1 VSDQLLR
8 IDDEFIPLPPSAM
21 DADPAATMRELFF
34 RISRLEH
41 AMEEQ
46 RVQAATDLGEVLVEV
61 ASLTD
66 DIHRIV
72 ERWGVS
78 RNAQEAALVRAVVA
92 LGRKV
97 GQILEYHKVQ
107 PLEVVGKMADPDSCE
122 VVESEPRESLPPGTV
137 LREVCTGYVWPN
149 GLLRRARVVVS
160 AKREQRETG
169 DGDGT
174 PESEAWGGA
183 AWQSQ

>member
-1 VSDQLLR
+1 MSDRLR
-8 IDDEFIPLPPSAM
+8 IDEEFVPLPPGAV

-72 ERWGVS
+72 ERWGIS
-78 RNAQEAALVRAVVA
+78 RNAQEAAMVRAVVA

-97 GQILEYHKVQ
+97 NDILAYHKVR
-107 PLEVVGKMADPDSCE
+107 PLEVVGKVADPDMCE
-122 VVESEPRESLPPGTV
+122 VVGSEPRDSLEPGTV
-137 LREVCTGYVWPN
+137 LREECTGYAWPN

-160 AKREQRETG
+160 SRAEEKRMA
-169 DGDGT
+169 
-174 PESEAWGGA
+174 EADKGRGA
-183 AWQSQ
+183 EA

>member
-1 VSDQLLR
+1 MSDRLR
-8 IDDEFIPLPPSAM
+8 IDDEFVPLPPSAV
-21 DADPAATMRELFF
+21 DANPAATMRELFF

-78 RNAQEAALVRAVVA
+78 RNAQEAAMVRAVVA

-97 GQILEYHKVQ
+97 NEILAYHKVR
-107 PLEVVGKMADPDSCE
+107 PVEVVGKIADPDLCE
-122 VVESEPRESLPPGTV
+122 IVESQSRATLAPGTV
-137 LREVCTGYVWPN
+137 LCEVRTGYAWPH

-160 AKREQRETG
+160 SSTDGKRTAAAQ
-169 DGDGT
+169 DGQDI
-174 PESEAWGGA
+174 EA
-183 AWQSQ
+183 

>member
-1 VSDQLLR
+1 MSDRLR
-8 IDDEFIPLPPSAM
+8 IDDEFIPLPPSAV
-21 DADPAATMRELFF
+21 DADPVATMRELFF

-78 RNAQEAALVRAVVA
+78 RNAQEAALIRSVVA
-92 LGRKV
+92 LAWV
-97 GQILEYHKVQ
+97 GSWGSVSS
-107 PLEVVGKMADPDSCE
+107 AAS
-122 VVESEPRESLPPGTV
+122 
-137 LREVCTGYVWPN
+137 
-149 GLLRRARVVVS
+149 RAAS
-160 AKREQRETG
+160 F
-169 DGDGT
+169 
-174 PESEAWGGA
+174 GA
-183 AWQSQ
+183 ARCANW

>member
-1 VSDQLLR
+1 MNDRLR
-8 IDDEFIPLPPSAM
+8 MDDEYVPLPPSAV
-21 DADPAATMRELFF
+21 DADPVATMRELFF

-41 AMEEQ
+41 AREEQ
-46 RVQAATDLGEVLVEV
+46 RVQAATDMGEVLVEV

-78 RNAQEAALVRAVVA
+78 RNAQEAAMVRAVVA

-97 GQILEYHKVQ
+97 GQILEYHKVR
-107 PLEVVGKMADPDSCE
+107 PLEVIGKVADPDTCE
-122 VVESEPRESLPPGTV
+122 IVDSEPRGSVAPGTV
-137 LREVCTGYVWPN
+137 LREVRAGYAWPH

-160 AKREQRETG
+160 AKREQPKVTA
-169 DGDGT
+169 DGDAKGT
-174 PESEAWGGA
+174 KA
-183 AWQSQ
+183 

>member
-1 VSDQLLR
+1 MSDPLR
-8 IDDEFIPLPPSAM
+8 IDDEFIPLPPSAA

-41 AMEEQ
+41 GMEEQ

-78 RNAQEAALVRAVVA
+78 RNAQEAAMVRAVVA

-97 GQILEYHKVQ
+97 GKILEYHKVQ
-107 PLEVVGKMADPDSCE
+107 PLQVVGKVADPDMCE
-122 VVESEPRESLPPGTV
+122 VVESEPRGNLPPGTV
-137 LREVCTGYVWPN
+137 LREVLTGYAWPN

-160 AKREQRETG
+160 SKREQHEAAGG
-169 DGDGT
+169 DGAQG
-174 PESEAWGGA
+174 
-183 AWQSQ
+183 SQA

>member
-1 VSDQLLR
+1 MSDRLR
-8 IDDEFIPLPPSAM
+8 IDDEFIPLPPSAV
-21 DADPAATMRELFF
+21 DADPVATMRELFF

-78 RNAQEAALVRAVVA
+78 RNAQEAALIRSVVA
-92 LGRKV
+92 LGRKITD
-97 GQILEYHKVQ
+97 ILAYHKVQ
-107 PLEVVGKMADPDSCE
+107 PLEVVGKVADTEQCE
-122 VVESEPRESLPPGTV
+122 IVGSEPRATLTPGTV
-137 LREVCTGYVWPN
+137 LREERTGYAWPA

-160 AKREQRETG
+160 ARADAKSG
-169 DGDGT
+169 DTSGEDT
-174 PESEAWGGA
+174 RR
-183 AWQSQ
+183 

>member
-1 VSDQLLR
+1 MSDRLR
-8 IDDEFIPLPPSAM
+8 IDEEFVPLPPSAV

-41 AMEEQ
+41 GMEEQ

-66 DIHRIV
+66 DIHNIV

-78 RNAQEAALVRAVVA
+78 RNAQEAALIRAVVA

-97 GQILEYHKVQ
+97 NEILAYHKVQ
-107 PLEVVGKMADPDSCE
+107 PLEVVGKVADTEKCE
-122 VVESEPRESLPPGTV
+122 IVGSEPRATLTPGTV
-137 LREVCTGYVWPN
+137 LREERTGYAWPA

-160 AKREQRETG
+160 ARQDANGGRG
-169 DGDGT
+169 D
-174 PESEAWGGA
+174 ERA
-183 AWQSQ
+183 